1 MTPYSE
7 SPAAS
12 GRDARPASLVEQAM
26 QRLARNIVAGQ
37 YAGTTLPTQDELARE
52 FDVSRT
58 VMREALSMLVSR
70 GMLDVR
76 TKTGTR
82 ARPDARMAGHQSRW
96 SLNGVS
102 CARRDEAF
110 MRDVVDFR
118 TEIEVRAARLAAE
131 RGTAEDLAAIRAAFD
146 AFQQYKFGDPEFFEM
161 DERLHSAILKAS
173 HNRFFDQMA
182 PIVRAALGLV
192 AKAAKAL
199 PALGDEVIELHRCIV
214 LAIEARDPVGA
225 ETATRALLS
234 HMAADVEYL
243 IARK

>member
-1 MTPYSE
+1 MTLYSE
-7 SPAAS
+7 TPAPT
-12 GRDARPASLVEQAM
+12 GRDPRPASLVEQAV
-26 QRLARNIVAGQ
+26 QRLAANIVAGL

-82 ARPDARMAGHQSRW
+82 ARPMREWQVI
-96 SLNGVS
+96 N
-102 CARRDEAF
+102 RDVVEWRFLRTPDDAF
-110 MRDVVDFR
+110 MRDVIEFR

-131 RGTAEDLAAIRAAFD
+131 RGTPEELVAIRAAFD
-146 AFQQYKFGDPEFFEM
+146 AFRQYKFGDPEFFEM
-161 DERLHSAILKAS
+161 DEQLHAAILKAS

-192 AKAAKAL
+192 AKAERAA
-199 PALGDEVIELHRCIV
+199 PALGDEVIELHRRV
-214 LAIEARDPVGA
+214 VVAIEARDPVAA
-225 ETATRALLS
+225 EATMRALLA
-234 HMAADVEYL
+234 HTATDVEYL
-243 IARK
+243 ITQK

>member
-82 ARPDARMAGHQSRW
+82 ARPMREWQVINRDVVEWRFLRTP
-96 SLNGVS
+96 
-102 CARRDEAF
+102 DEAF

>member
-7 SPAAS
+7 TPAAP
-12 GRDARPASLVEQAM
+12 GRDARPASLVEQAV
-26 QRLARNIVAGQ
+26 QRLARNIVAGL

-82 ARPDARMAGHQSRW
+82 ARPMREWQVVNRDVVEWRFLRTP
-96 SLNGVS
+96 
-102 CARRDEAF
+102 DEAF
-110 MRDVVDFR
+110 MRDVVEFR
-118 TEIEVRAARLAAE
+118 TEVEVRAARLAAE
-131 RGTAEDLAAIRAAFD
+131 RGTPDDLAAIRAAFD
-146 AFQQYKFGDPEFFEM
+146 AFRQLKFGDPEFFEM
-161 DERLHSAILKAS
+161 DERLHAAILKAS

-182 PIVRAALGLV
+182 PITRAALGLV
-192 AKAAKAL
+192 AKAERAL
-199 PALGDEVIELHRCIV
+199 PALGDEVIELHRRV
-214 LAIEARDPVGA
+214 VVAIEARDPVAA
-225 ETATRALLS
+225 EAEMRALLV
-234 HMAADVEYL
+234 HMSADVEYL